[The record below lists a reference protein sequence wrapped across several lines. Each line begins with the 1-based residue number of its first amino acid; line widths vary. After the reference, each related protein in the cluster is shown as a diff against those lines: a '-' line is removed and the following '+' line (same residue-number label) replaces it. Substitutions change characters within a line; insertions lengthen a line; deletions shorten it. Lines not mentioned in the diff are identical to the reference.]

1 MYDHK
6 SWMGQQSHMT
16 GLSLSLSLSL
26 SPLLATIEVKDNDKN
41 VNLSFK
47 GIKLKYND

>member
-16 GLSLSLSLSL
+16 GLSLSLSLSFL
-26 SPLLATIEVKDNDKN
+26 SWKDNDKN

>member
-16 GLSLSLSLSL
+16 GLSLSLSLSFSL
-26 SPLLATIEVKDNDKN
+26 SFLSWKDNDKN